1 MLFDTGSYSV
11 GLDCGLQLLSSL
23 TTPCTLSGTA
33 WGEMIGDVTFENGK
47 VKYDPMTALL
57 SGTMSTYVGD
67 YSLSGIILPLLP
79 AEFAEGTGSLAD
91 HAQILSIS

>member
-1 MLFDTGSYSV
+1 MLFDTGSYRVDFNCS
-11 GLDCGLQLLSSL
+11 QSLSSL

-33 WGEMIGDVTFENGK
+33 WGEMIGDVIFEDGK
-47 VKYDPMTALL
+47 IQFDPYTALL

-67 YSLSGIILPLLP
+67 YSLSGIILPLLS
-79 AEFAEGTGSLAD
+79 AEFSEGTGSLAD